1 MSEKKKFELAENV
14 GYLFKNSF
22 KEHDNEEHAKKPD
35 YQGDFNVNGN
45 VVKVNLWKNKTQKG
59 DIMLKLSVFTPKGEA
74 KPTNEALSAD
84 DLPF

>member
-1 MSEKKKFELAENV
+1 MSDKKKFELANNT

-22 KEHDNEEHAKKPD
+22 KDYEDEKDSKKPD
-35 YQGDFNVNGN
+35 YQGDFNVNGE
-45 VVKVNLWKNKTQKG
+45 VVKVSLWKNRTQKG
-59 DIMLKLSVFTPKGEA
+59 DVMLKLGVFTPKGEA